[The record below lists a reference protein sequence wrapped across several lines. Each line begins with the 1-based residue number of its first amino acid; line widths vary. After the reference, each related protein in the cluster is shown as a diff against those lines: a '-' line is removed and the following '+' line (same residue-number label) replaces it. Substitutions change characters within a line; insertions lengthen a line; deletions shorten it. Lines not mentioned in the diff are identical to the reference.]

1 MKNILNKILP
11 ADKARHIAWGT
22 AFYTALLIFLSPQ
35 WALFYTILLAL
46 LIELYD
52 VLTEKGNGEILDG
65 IATVILPLILT
76 FLI

>member
-1 MKNILNKILP
+1 MKKFLNKILP

-22 AFYTALLIFLSPQ
+22 AFYTVLLIFLTPQ

-46 LIELYD
+46 LVELYD
-52 VLTEKGNGEILDG
+52 VITEQGNGEILDG
-65 IATVILPLILT
+65 VATVALPLILT